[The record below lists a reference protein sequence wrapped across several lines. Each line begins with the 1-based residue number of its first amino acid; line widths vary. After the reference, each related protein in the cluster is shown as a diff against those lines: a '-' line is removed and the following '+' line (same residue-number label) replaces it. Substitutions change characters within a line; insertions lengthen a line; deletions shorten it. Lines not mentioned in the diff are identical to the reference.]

1 MKLNIPQ
8 APGQLESWQSNQSI
22 NAEDTLNNEFINSI
36 LNQSNNDDS
45 KELKAR
51 NPDSQPQEE

>member
-8 APGQLESWQSNQSI
+8 APGKNESWQSNQAI
-22 NAEDTLNNEFINSI
+22 NAEDTLNDDFINSI

-45 KELKAR
+45 KELKGR
-51 NPDSQPQEE
+51 NQDPQPQEE